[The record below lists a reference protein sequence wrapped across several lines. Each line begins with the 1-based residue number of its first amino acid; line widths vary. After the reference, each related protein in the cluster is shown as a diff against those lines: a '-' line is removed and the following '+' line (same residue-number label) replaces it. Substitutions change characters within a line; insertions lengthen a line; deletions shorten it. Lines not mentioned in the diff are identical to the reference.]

1 MAGLTQAISAPA
13 PIDVLLSWR
22 AAERAFF
29 ITAEMD
35 GVSVSAEALARQL
48 LAWDPVSFY
57 GTLAVIREVDRKE
70 FVVVDAFQALDL
82 FADRLWLRALEP
94 GLSTDWDWLQKT
106 ATRIREALRTGGF
119 RPDFQ
124 AWARGETG
132 FQVCTWA
139 TSARGGG
146 DAAAVS
152 AALATALV
160 TAPVAPGDAGA
171 TTAQSPTSAPM
182 DPVLAAPGFLDEWLT
197 QALLVRMEQSPVLA
211 ASWQQVVEA
220 WPRVEVRTNAD
231 ADLFEEEDWL
241 MEIGL
246 GGPSLPQ
253 RVGLRLREP
262 ASDRVDAAGLDGDS
276 WRLDVVWQDRKRPD
290 RITVASLLGRAPA
303 GKPSRSDTA
312 TSRDHID
319 DSASDSAK
327 AMQLARDLRRFAR
340 VVPWLAPEGQLLQNL
355 SSEQAWRFLSESSMD
370 LLSAGCLVLLP
381 PWWEEV
387 RKAQAR
393 LKAAV
398 RTAPKPAKGAGV
410 GLAQLLEFDWRVSIG
425 DTELSEAEF
434 RSLLAQQGRLVKVR
448 GRWIQVD
455 PEFYARA
462 LAAMERFGRERGM
475 SLQDVMN
482 HYLLGQVDAAVDADG
497 AEQMK
502 ALDAAVTDVTAAE
515 FDVVLDETSQR
526 WMSQFQH
533 AADSM
538 NVTLPETFHGTLRP
552 YQLRGVAWFRFLRQF
567 GLGACLADDMGLGK
581 TVQWIAY
588 MTGVWEGATDE
599 FARPSLLICPMSV
612 LGNWQKELDKFA
624 PSARVYVHHGQRRLH
639 GEALATAVA
648 EADVVLTT
656 YSLAQLDQDD
666 LASIDWDVICLDE
679 AQNIKNPY
687 TKQASAIRKLQ
698 GLHRIAMTGTP
709 IENRLTE
716 LWSIY
721 QFLNPGYLGSL
732 RHFSARFVAP
742 VEKGEDQAPLEGLR
756 RLTQPFMLRRSKR
769 DPAIELDLPEKEEMK
784 VFVQLTTEQG
794 ALYERVLEDMLERL
808 DTLPPMERRGV
819 IVATLTKLKQVC
831 DHPSL
836 FHKDD
841 ARGDDWNSRSVKVER
856 LVDMVSELREE
867 GDRCLIFTQFVGMG
881 ERLQAVLS
889 EALNEPVLFLHGGL
903 SKTQRDAMIEAFQ
916 RDRDV
921 AGPAVFVLSL
931 KAGGVGLNLTAAN
944 HVFHFDRWWNPAVE
958 QQATDRAFRIG
969 QTRRVQV
976 HKFVA
981 LGTLEERIDEMIER
995 KQALGEQVIGG
1006 GEEWITELSTT
1017 DLRDLF
1023 ALRREWVE

>member
-1 MAGLTQAISAPA
+1 MMQTITAPA
-13 PIDVLLSWR
+13 HVDVLMSWR
-22 AAERAFF
+22 AGERAFF
-29 ITAEMD
+29 FTGETSGSPIP
-35 GVSVSAEALARQL
+35 AEALARQL
-48 LAWDPVSFY
+48 LAWDPASFY
-57 GTLAVIREVDRKE
+57 GTMAVIREVDGQE
-70 FVVVDAFQALDL
+70 FVVVDAFRAVAL
-82 FADRLWLRALEP
+82 FADRLWHGALAP
-94 GLSTDWDWLQKT
+94 GLSSDWDWLQT
-106 ATRIREALRTGGF
+106 AALRIREALRTGGF

-124 AWARGETG
+124 AWTRGETG
-132 FQVCTWA
+132 FRVWTWA
-139 TSARGGG
+139 ATERAVGDDSAN
-146 DAAAVS
+146 ASAATAAV
-152 AALATALV
+152 AATVAATAAD
-160 TAPVAPGDAGA
+160 TQ
-171 TTAQSPTSAPM
+171 QSRTPAPM
-182 DPVLAAPGFLDEWLT
+182 DPVFADPDFLDDWLT
-197 QALLVRMEQSPVLA
+197 QALLVRMKQSPALET
-211 ASWQQVVEA
+211 SWQQVVEA
-220 WPRVEVRTNAD
+220 WPKVDVRANAD
-231 ADLFEEEDWL
+231 SDLFDEEDWL
-241 MEIGL
+241 TEIGL

-262 ASDRVDAAGLDGDS
+262 VSDGVDAAALDAAI

-290 RITVASLLGRAPA
+290 RITVAADPDMISA
-303 GKPSRSDTA
+303 GQPFRSDA
-312 TSRDHID
+312 VISREPLDPL
-319 DSASDSAK
+319 SESAK
-327 AMQLARDLRRFAR
+327 ATQLARDVRRFAR
-340 VVPWLAPEGQLLQNL
+340 VVPWLAQEGPLLQDL

-370 LLSAGCLVLLP
+370 LLAAGCLVLLP

-387 RKAQAR
+387 RRAQAR

-398 RTAPKPAKGAGV
+398 RTAPKPTKAAGI
-410 GLAQLLEFDWRVSIG
+410 GLSQLLEFDWRVSIG
-425 DTELSEAEF
+425 DTELTEAEF

-462 LAAMERFGRERGM
+462 LAAMERFGRQRGM

-482 HYLLGQVDAAVDADG
+482 HYLLGHVDAGMATDG
-497 AEQMK
+497 AERSDVLQ
-502 ALDAAVTDVTAAE
+502 AAVNAVNAEE
-515 FDVVLDETSQR
+515 FDVVLDETSQG
-526 WMSQFQH
+526 WMSQLQH

-538 NVTLPETFHGTLRP
+538 DVTLPDTFHGTLRP
-552 YQLRGVAWFRFLRQF
+552 YQLRGVSWFRFLRQF

-588 MTGVWEGATDE
+588 MTSVWEEASEE

-624 PSARVYVHHGQRRLH
+624 PSARVYIHHGQRRLH
-639 GEALATAVA
+639 GEALAVAVA
-648 EADVVLTT
+648 AADVVLTT

-666 LASIDWDVICLDE
+666 LESIGWDVICLDE

-687 TKQASAIRKLQ
+687 TKQSSAIRKLQ

-732 RHFSARFVAP
+732 RHFSTCFVAP

-841 ARGDDWNSRSVKVER
+841 ARGADWNSRSVKVER
-856 LVDMVSELREE
+856 LVDMVRELREE

-881 ERLQAVLS
+881 ERLRAVLA
-889 EALNEPVLFLHGGL
+889 EALDEPVLFLYGGL
-903 SKTQRDAMIEAFQ
+903 NKTQRDAMIEDFQ
-916 RDRDV
+916 RERDV